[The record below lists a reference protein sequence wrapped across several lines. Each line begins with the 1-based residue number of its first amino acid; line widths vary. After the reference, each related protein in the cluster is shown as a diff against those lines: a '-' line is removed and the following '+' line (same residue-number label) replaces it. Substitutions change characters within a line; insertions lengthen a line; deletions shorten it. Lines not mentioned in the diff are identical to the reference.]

1 MTNRGWSALAAAITT
16 LLVLGS
22 VSACDRADE
31 HAQFTI
37 DAAAVSGP
45 DTLGLSAAGEPI
57 KAVVVY
63 FHGMDQK
70 ADVTQ
75 SDVKHKSFVQA
86 LLRAGYAVVSADA
99 SRNAFGNP
107 VSRQQ
112 YRDLVR
118 AAEQKYRAPAT
129 FYVAESMGALPALA
143 LLSEDHGHTI
153 RGMIGIS
160 PLMGLPPR
168 GASIHFVADAWGGSL
183 PPEADPLAWPA
194 AAFANR
200 NFELYAS
207 ADDHVVPADASAR
220 EFANRFGAV
229 ADVRVT
235 SCSGGHVAGDCFRGD
250 DVVAW
255 MTSLTEPA

>member
-1 MTNRGWSALAAAITT
+1 MTNRGWGALAALTT
-16 LLVLGS
+16 LLVLLS
-22 VSACDRADE
+22 VSACDQADE
-31 HAQFTI
+31 HTQFKM

-63 FHGMDQK
+63 FHGMDEK

-75 SDVKHKSFVQA
+75 SDLKHKSLVQA
-86 LLRAGYAVVSADA
+86 LVRAGYAVVSADA
-99 SRNAFGNP
+99 SGNAFGNP

-129 FYVAESMGALPALA
+129 FYIAESMGALPALA

-168 GASIHFVADAWGGSL
+168 GESIDFVADAWGGSL
-183 PPEADPLAWPA
+183 PPEADPLASPA
-194 AAFANR
+194 DAFANR
-200 NFELYAS
+200 TFLLYAS

-235 SCSGGHVAGDCFRGD
+235 PCSGGHVAGDCFRGD

-255 MTSLTEPA
+255 MTSRG